1 MQPAALAA
9 MIAADRDAGLLP
21 FFVCTT
27 HGTTSSLAFD
37 PTGDVAAICER
48 ENIWLHVDAAMAG
61 IAALVPELRWVNDG
75 LDGVDSYSTNPH
87 KWMGVNFD
95 CNLFWTVD
103 RRALLGALS
112 ILPEFLRSAQ
122 AESGAVIDYRDWQI
136 PLGRRMRALKLW
148 FAIRCEGVESFRA
161 MIRRHV
167 DADPGTRRLGRRRRA
182 ASISSPRTR

>member
-1 MQPAALAA
+1 
-9 MIAADRDAGLLP
+9 
-21 FFVCTT
+21 
-27 HGTTSSLAFD
+27 
-37 PTGDVAAICER
+37 
-48 ENIWLHVDAAMAG
+48 
-61 IAALVPELRWVNDG
+61 
-75 LDGVDSYSTNPH
+75 
-87 KWMGVNFD
+87 MGVNFD

-148 FAIRCEGVESFRA
+148 FAIRCEGVESFQA

-167 DADPGTRRLGRRRRA
+167 ALTQELAGWVAADDRVDIVAPHPLNLLCLALADSAETDDLIERANASGAALFTRTVLDGRSVLRI
-182 ASISSPRTR
+182 SIGARTTTRDHVEQAWELLTTLMSGLQPAR